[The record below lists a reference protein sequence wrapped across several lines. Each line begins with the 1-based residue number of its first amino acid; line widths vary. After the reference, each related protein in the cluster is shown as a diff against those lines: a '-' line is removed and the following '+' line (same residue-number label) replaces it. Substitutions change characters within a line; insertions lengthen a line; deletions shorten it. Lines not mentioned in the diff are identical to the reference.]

1 MFFSMKTTINYK
13 VKTNNGIEDFKSF
26 VKAHNCEFI
35 TVDLSDLNVFEA
47 MKFAVLAS
55 VYHFQEYPSGM
66 LSFKNKSTDIN
77 NLISDFSLNNM
88 EFI

>member
-1 MFFSMKTTINYK
+1 MKTKINYK

-26 VKAHNCEFI
+26 VKTHNCEFI

-55 VYHFQEYPSGM
+55 VYHF
-66 LSFKNKSTDIN
+66 
-77 NLISDFSLNNM
+77 
-88 EFI
+88 